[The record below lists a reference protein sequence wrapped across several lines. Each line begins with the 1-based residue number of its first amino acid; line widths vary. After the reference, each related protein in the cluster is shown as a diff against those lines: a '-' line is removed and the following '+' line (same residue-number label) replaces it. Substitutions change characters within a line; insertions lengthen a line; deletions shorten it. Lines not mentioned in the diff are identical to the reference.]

1 MLVIRKRD
9 LAGSAR
15 ETPFGAGARALIY
28 LTRDEGT
35 GFALATVESDEP
47 IETGPLNYPHHVK
60 GNYVLEG
67 TGRIT
72 REDGQTWPLEPGS
85 FYVVGPDDR
94 YSIAFEGPWT
104 TFSMFTPALI
114 LEKGADGAFATSG
127 PLPEGWGN
135 GGRTMFVRGPRD
147 YVRTELSTG
156 SSGVHRPLLAADGI
170 GLSLSDLTT
179 KPGLGIDLWYR
190 HHVEANYLVEGSAEV
205 LDKATGKTHALEPG
219 DLFVIGPK
227 DKHRVS
233 NSNGVRWLSVF
244 NPPLVGT
251 ERYDD
256 LGGYPP
262 GGAVPEAWV

>member
-1 MLVIRKRD
+1 MLVIRKSD
-9 LAGSAR
+9 LIGTDR
-15 ETPFGAGARALIY
+15 ETTFGAGAQALIY
-28 LTRDEGT
+28 LTREQGT
-35 GFALATVESDEP
+35 GFAFATVASAEG

-60 GNYVLEG
+60 ANYVLEG
-67 TGRIT
+67 SGTIRS
-72 REDGQTWPLEPGS
+72 EDGQSWPLEPGS
-85 FYVVGPDDR
+85 FYVVGPDDH
-94 YSIAFEGPWT
+94 YHLTLEGPWKT
-104 TFSMFTPALI
+104 VSFFTPPI
-114 LEKGADGAFATSG
+114 DGTGFGASG
-127 PLPEGWGN
+127 PLPAGWGD
-135 GGRTMFVRGPRD
+135 GGRRMFVRGPRD

-190 HHVEANYLVEGSAEV
+190 HHVEANYLVEGSGEV
-205 LDKATGKTHALEPG
+205 LDKATGETHALVPG

-244 NPPLVGT
+244 NPPITGT

-262 GGAVPEAWV
+262 TGDVPPAWL